1 MNNPNKCLSNF
12 CFKAKP
18 DFSENIVKKLFIIAA
33 IASLSACAVSP
44 QSSNSVYHARQTQ
57 NEQSVRF
64 GTVDSVREVLI
75 DGGQS
80 GVGTLA
86 GAAVGGIAA
95 GSNIGGGNGSAVAGI
110 LGAVAGGLIGNKI
123 EDNATHR
130 KGLEITV
137 RLDNGELRAITQ
149 DADELFR
156 AGDRVRVL
164 FDGRKS
170 RVTH

>member
-1 MNNPNKCLSNF
+1 M
-12 CFKAKP
+12 
-18 DFSENIVKKLFIIAA
+18 KKLLMVVAIAA
-33 IASLSACAVSP
+33 LSACAVNP
-44 QSSNSVYHARQTQ
+44 QSSNSVYRSGQAQ
-57 NEQSVRF
+57 NEQSVRM
-64 GTVDSVREVLI
+64 GVVESVREVLI
-75 DGGQS
+75 DGGKS

-137 RLDNGELRAITQ
+137 RLDNGELKAITQ
-149 DADELFR
+149 DADEPFR
-156 AGDRVRVL
+156 AGDRVRL
-164 FDGRKS
+164 LSAGRTT